1 MITCI
6 SQKVLPQFLNYCDR
20 LVYKLKMEEIYNLI
34 VGLQEKAMMG
44 QFQSRETDDEEES
57 NLF

>member
-44 QFQSRETDDEEES
+44 QFQSRETDDE
-57 NLF
+57 